1 MYLRETDMMGG
12 GGEGEGEAGSRPV
25 HHPCAYTVLGLY
37 GSQEKKKKK
46 KNIAI
51 AKMFSEVFKI

>member
-46 KNIAI
+46 KH
-51 AKMFSEVFKI
+51 SHCQDVF